1 MSARILTVC
10 SGNICRSP
18 LAEALLRRELSGLDV
33 VVESAGTIAADGAQ
47 MPDEAQRLAENLRVS
62 PAEAAAHRSRYLDTS
77 TLDGASLVLAMSR
90 EHRRRVVELDP
101 RRLRST
107 FTAREFARLATN
119 ADDALVRDA
128 ARAAG
133 PAPERRVTAVIE
145 TVVAQRGIAPLPLAP
160 DDDDIIDPYR
170 RSWETYKLSG
180 AQLVPA
186 VEQIARVLRTGLT
199 A

>member
-77 TLDGASLVLAMSR
+77 TLDGASLVLAVSR

>member
-160 DDDDIIDPYR
+160 DDDVGTDAAGRAPPAAARCQRSTRPDPTTQ
-170 RSWETYKLSG
+170 E
-180 AQLVPA
+180 
-186 VEQIARVLRTGLT
+186 
-199 A
+199 

>member
-33 VVESAGTIAADGAQ
+33 VVESAGTIASDGAQ